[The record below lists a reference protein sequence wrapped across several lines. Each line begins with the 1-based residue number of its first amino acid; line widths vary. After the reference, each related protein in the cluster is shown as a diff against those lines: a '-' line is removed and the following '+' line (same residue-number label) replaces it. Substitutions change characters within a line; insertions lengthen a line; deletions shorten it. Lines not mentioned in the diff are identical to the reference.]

1 MTANRCVGAARELA
15 ENIRYSGDTLRH
27 YAEEAPSISGRVL
40 GSVYQ
45 NELRVSSEVTPGL
58 AGRLKS
64 VCYQLHLPADS
75 VKAFIH
81 ASPDIKAECYSG
93 GTQNCILRFSSALID
108 LLDDDEFMF
117 VVGHEI
123 GHFLLGHGLARIEN
137 SADSIEYLIQQRAQ
151 EISSDRVGLIGCRS
165 LDVAIRAMMKTVS
178 GLTDEH
184 LRFDVNAFL
193 RQLDETP
200 HTGGH
205 HASTHPT
212 FFVRCRALLWFSLND
227 AFNRGGEDFCC
238 EELSRL
244 DQRIRN
250 DLDKYVDGP
259 AREIIAEAEK
269 NLLLWVVADH
279 TVQDGVLDRKEQKAI
294 AKLVGDETLERF
306 KKFLSDI
313 PVDEAQDEVYQR
325 MKMAREDLERMI
337 PTSFEVTFREI
348 EERVSSALGQ

>member
-1 MTANRCVGAARELA
+1 MDRYASTARELA
-15 ENIRYSGDTLRH
+15 ENIRYSGDALRH
-27 YAEEAPSISGRVL
+27 YAEEGPSVTGRVL

-58 AGRLKS
+58 ADHLKS
-64 VCYQLHLPADS
+64 VCSQLHLPEDS
-75 VKAFIH
+75 VDAFVY
-81 ASPDIKAECYSG
+81 ASSDIQAECYPG
-93 GTQNCILRFSSALID
+93 GMQNCILRFSSALID

-123 GHFLLGHGLARIEN
+123 GHFLLGHGLARIEH
-137 SADSIEYLIQQRAQ
+137 SADNIEYIIQQRAQ
-151 EISSDRVGLIGCRS
+151 EISSDRIGLIGCRS

-200 HTGGH
+200 HTSGH

-212 FFVRCRALLWFSLND
+212 FFVRCRALLWFSLNG